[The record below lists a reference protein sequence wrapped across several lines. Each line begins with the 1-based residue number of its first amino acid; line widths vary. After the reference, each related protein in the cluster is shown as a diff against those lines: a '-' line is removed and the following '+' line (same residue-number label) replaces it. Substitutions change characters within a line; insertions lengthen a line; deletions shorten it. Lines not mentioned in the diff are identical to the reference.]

1 MLLFFYSTAEVA
13 NHLMKGNCFLNTLL
27 VFQNPNI
34 ENAQLHFWFW
44 FTFKISVYFV
54 FYYLLLKT
62 IKY

>member
-34 ENAQLHFWFW
+34 ENAQLHFL
-44 FTFKISVYFV
+44 ILIYIQDYFV
-54 FYYLLLKT
+54 FYHLLLKT

>member
-34 ENAQLHFWFW
+34 ENAQLHFLILIYIQDFSL
-44 FTFKISVYFV
+44 FRV
-54 FYYLLLKT
+54 LLLIT
-62 IKY
+62 ENH